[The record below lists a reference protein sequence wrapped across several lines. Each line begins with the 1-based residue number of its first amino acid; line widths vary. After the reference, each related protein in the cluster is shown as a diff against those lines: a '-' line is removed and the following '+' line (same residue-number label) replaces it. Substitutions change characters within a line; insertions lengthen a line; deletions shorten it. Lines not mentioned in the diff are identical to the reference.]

1 MATNRLIKTYRAEG
15 AIPAYTIV
23 KFSAADYEV
32 AIAAAQADKIVG
44 VTTEVAPLDQ
54 EPVDVVHTGIAY
66 VMVGAAG
73 AVVRGDLI
81 ASDALGCAIT
91 AVSPARFIG
100 TAIQSG
106 AAGEVIEVL
115 LGFGLI

>member
-1 MATNRLIKTYRAEG
+1 MATNAFTKTYRAEG
-15 AIPAYTIV
+15 AIPAYSIV

-32 AIAAAQADKIVG
+32 AIAAAQADEIVG
-44 VTTEVAPLDQ
+44 VTTEVLAADQ
-54 EPVDVVHTGIAY
+54 DPVDVIHGGIAY
-66 VMVGAAG
+66 VTVGAAG

-91 AVSPARFIG
+91 AVHPARFIG